1 MLSSSG
7 SSRGRRGAPA
17 PAAAPVAPT
26 QNASWAAFLSDDCGD
41 VETDLTA
48 AKSAEGKPYV
58 RPRTSLQ
65 LHGKGGRLAQAGTLD
80 WDTVG
85 RSRKT
90 ADSYTELD
98 LFSPTLL
105 SPSCLGKV
113 RISFVAASPSSCHS
127 IAVSS
132 AGAAYGW
139 GRNDHSQLGL
149 DHLNTVVA
157 PTSLELPFKVAS
169 AAVGKAHTILISPA
183 GDGYGAGR
191 CAEGQLGTNQSVER
205 VPKFK
210 KMVFASAPQKLAQAS
225 CGDFFTV
232 CLDDEGRLYSTGL
245 SQFGALGNGETGE
258 FFVTA
263 SKLAFANCQK
273 LTRRE
278 TFCRRDFNFKEA
290 DAPEFLP
297 DSSTIRLQRIACGK
311 SHTVAIECAR
321 VGGGPVRVFTWGCGD
336 YGSLGHRVQKD
347 EYYPRLVETLAG
359 PMFNSNAFT
368 DVSAGTSCSM
378 VNSENGQAYMW
389 GKFRSVGEATMQPA
403 LIDFLANNGHEVA
416 GLAAGNS
423 TVILATAEGQT
434 VSYGQGPYGEL
445 GYGVDGAKS
454 SSAPQFIESINGVKV
469 MDVAAGYGHTLFVLS
484 DEGKDEGKMVG
495 KLAVYGG
502 DASGTP
508 KKKKKA
514 AAEGGAAK
522 KAKKA

>member
-1 MLSSSG
+1 MLSSGG

-17 PAAAPVAPT
+17 PAAAPAAPT
-26 QNASWAAFLSDDCGD
+26 ENASWAAFLSDDCGD

-48 AKSAEGKPYV
+48 ARSAEGKPYV
-58 RPRTSLQ
+58 RPGTSLQ

-80 WDTVG
+80 WDAVG

-127 IAVSS
+127 VAVSS

-273 LTRRE
+273 LTRRVRAPHPFNPPPAPAHPLSPSAAQE

-368 DVSAGTSCSM
+368 DVSAGTSCTM

-434 VSYGQGPYGEL
+434 VSYGQGPYGERGTRERGTRKSEAL
-445 GYGVDGAKS
+445 G
-454 SSAPQFIESINGVKV
+454 SAALGR
-469 MDVAAGYGHTLFVLS
+469 ARRARH
-484 DEGKDEGKMVG
+484 
-495 KLAVYGG
+495 
-502 DASGTP
+502 
-508 KKKKKA
+508 
-514 AAEGGAAK
+514 
-522 KAKKA
+522 